1 MEAKAE
7 VETMLQVE
15 VESINEERKAVRYY
29 CHSCSKEMPGV
40 AACPSC
46 PACDSEFIEERE
58 GGEKEKEDQP
68 GQESQ
73 VYQPGDHEA
82 QAENLQSDLSDLS
95 RVENLQSG
103 EGEGSSGEKR
113 KREASPARSDSDQDS
128 LELKLFESP
137 EKRPRQIELNDTPE
151 LEEYEEMALADR
163 KLCRN
168 GFTLRYIDLLRQ
180 ERDAEVIVI
189 D

>member
-1 MEAKAE
+1 M
-7 VETMLQVE
+7 
-15 VESINEERKAVRYY
+15 
-29 CHSCSKEMPGV
+29 
-40 AACPSC
+40 
-46 PACDSEFIEERE
+46 
-58 GGEKEKEDQP
+58 
-68 GQESQ
+68 
-73 VYQPGDHEA
+73 YQPGDHEA
-82 QAENLQSDLSDLS
+82 QAENLQSDSSDLS

-137 EKRPRQIELNDTPE
+137 EKRPRQVDLNDTPE
-151 LEEYEEMALADR
+151 LEEYEEMARADR

-168 GFTLRYIDLLRQ
+168 GFTLPYINLLRQ